1 VENRIRLQSEV
12 GKEREAVLQVEELML
27 VSARTA
33 PKSGGVDD
41 ISTAIV

>member
-1 VENRIRLQSEV
+1 MENRIGLQLEV
-12 GKEREAVLQVEELML
+12 EKERDAVLQVEELML

-41 ISTAIV
+41 VSTAIV